1 LGIFLGKILK
11 DLWILTSTGVVLY
24 SRVIDEKIN
33 PQLFGALMSA
43 LNSFAEKLS
52 DGGISNFELSNLR
65 FVVVRRREFLFI
77 GSTANKTKEKKTL
90 DELKVISDKFFE
102 VYPQDTLLDWNS
114 DISLFTDFGSHIK
127 NSLEKAPE
135 DKLKEAF
142 W

>member
-1 LGIFLGKILK
+1 MGRILK

-33 PQLFGALMSA
+33 PQL
-43 LNSFAEKLS
+43 LS

-65 FVVVRRREFLFI
+65 FVVVRRRDFLFI

-90 DELKVISDKFFE
+90 EELKVISDKFFE
-102 VYPQDTLLDWNS
+102 VYSLDVLLDWNS
-114 DISLFTDFGSHIK
+114 DISIFADFGKHIK

>member
-1 LGIFLGKILK
+1 MGIHTGKILK

-65 FVVVRRREFLFI
+65 FVVVRRRNFLFI

-102 VYPQDTLLDWNS
+102 VYPQDSLLDWNS
-114 DISLFTDFGSHIK
+114 DISLFTDFGTHIK

>member
-1 LGIFLGKILK
+1 MGKILK

-65 FVVVRRREFLFI
+65 FVVVRRRDFLFI

-90 DELKVISDKFFE
+90 EELKVISDKFFE
-102 VYPQDTLLDWNS
+102 VYSLDVLIDWNS
-114 DISLFTDFGSHIK
+114 DISLFASFGEHIK